1 LTVLRARLPA
11 LAVAAALPLLLTL
24 SAPTLAQRAAHGP
37 PDWPCVQRLI
47 PELTAATIW
56 TGPPID
62 GLETDWWDDGELA
75 RVVRFSAARETS
87 PEAAVERVEEYIAG
101 LDEDEREEQLTL
113 LFAGLFQE
121 LGRERSRT
129 IEAVRRYSRGQ
140 VGQLEQISTLVD
152 RLEEARSG
160 NDVPPEDVER
170 LEQELFWQRRVFQ
183 DRQGSLRALCQ
194 QPYLLEERLGR
205 LVRVITANLPT

>member
-1 LTVLRARLPA
+1 MLRVPSPA
-11 LAVAAALPLLLTL
+11 LAVAAAVALLLAL
-24 SAPTLAQRAAHGP
+24 PSSGHAQRAAHGP

-47 PELTAATIW
+47 PELSPVTIW

-62 GLETDWWDDGELA
+62 QLEANWWDDDELA
-75 RVVRFSAARETS
+75 RVVRFAGARETS
-87 PEAAVERVEEYIAG
+87 TEAAVERVQSYIEG
-101 LDEDEREEQLTL
+101 LGEDGREERLTL

-129 IEAVRRYSRGQ
+129 IEAVRRYARGQ
-140 VGQLEQISTLVD
+140 VGQLEEISTMVD
-152 RLEEARSG
+152 RLEEARAA
-160 NDVPPEDVER
+160 NDTPPEDVER

-205 LVRVITANLPT
+205 LVRVITAELPS